1 MENRPAHSL
10 EYTIEMVLN
19 SINNDRAI
27 MLNPDKNDIL
37 YHLENFKRLLDWLNR
52 STLLDSERKLNAK
65 DKS

>member
-27 MLNPDKNDIL
+27 ILNPDKIDIL
-37 YHLENFKRLLDWLNR
+37 YHLENFKHLLDC
-52 STLLDSERKLNAK
+52 LDSERKQNAK
-65 DKS
+65 DES